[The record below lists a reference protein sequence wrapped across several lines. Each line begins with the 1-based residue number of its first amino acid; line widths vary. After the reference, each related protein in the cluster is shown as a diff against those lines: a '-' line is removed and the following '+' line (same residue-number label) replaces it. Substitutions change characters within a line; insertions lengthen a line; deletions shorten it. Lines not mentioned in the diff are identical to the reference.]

1 MSTLYI
7 MEACN
12 LFCGDHD
19 AQNSKH
25 LSLQELKLPDLQ
37 AIYADHH
44 AGGARVQIEIEVG
57 VQKLE
62 PTFKLVGFDPDL
74 LVQFGLSSKIKHVYT
89 AYGQI
94 INRRTGASIEAKAVL
109 EGRLGSVKPDAFQ
122 RGEVQANEYSIN
134 EVTHYE
140 LHFGGQEKF
149 FWDFF
154 TNEWRIGGVDENASQ
169 NTILRIPRAN

>member
-1 MSTLYI
+1 MSSLYV
-7 MEACN
+7 MEAAN

-19 AQNSKH
+19 SQNSKH
-25 LSLQELKLPDLQ
+25 LTLQELKLPDLQ

-44 AGGARVQIEIEVG
+44 PGGGRVQIEIEVG

-62 PTFKLVGFDPDL
+62 PTFKLVGFDPEL

-94 INRRTGASIEAKAVL
+94 IDRRTGASIESRAIL
-109 EGRLGSVKPDAFQ
+109 EARLGKVAPDAFQ
-122 RGEVQANEYSIN
+122 RGELAGNEYALN

-149 FWDFF
+149 YWDFF
-154 TNEWRIGGVDENASQ
+154 TNEWRINGVDENASA
-169 NTILRIPRAN
+169 NTILRIPRSN